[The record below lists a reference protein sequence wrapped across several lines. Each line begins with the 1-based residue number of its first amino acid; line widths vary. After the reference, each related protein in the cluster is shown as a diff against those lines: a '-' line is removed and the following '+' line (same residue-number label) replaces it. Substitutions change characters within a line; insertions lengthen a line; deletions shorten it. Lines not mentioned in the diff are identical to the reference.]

1 MALEAKNLEVIEY
14 QSLLNYIEQTLNLQN
29 DTIKKNLDEINQY
42 NN

>member
-14 QSLLNYIEQTLNLQN
+14 QCLLNYIEQTLNLQN